1 MNQWLFHN
9 NMMMQIFHLI
19 YDDCIHDAMNLGKF
33 DIIALVLVDLKELA
47 IFQLVTDQ
55 LLVISEWFMWPWI
68 NANFGPT
75 VLSILFIV
83 KKNPD
88 WWFLKDLMWWENGY
102 EYQS

>member
-55 LLVISEWFMWPWI
+55 LLVISE
-68 NANFGPT
+68 
-75 VLSILFIV
+75 
-83 KKNPD
+83 
-88 WWFLKDLMWWENGY
+88 
-102 EYQS
+102 